1 MTRKDS
7 VRELARQIY
16 VAAQNTKGEG
26 LVVLDLR
33 KLTSFTEYV
42 VICSGT
48 SSRQVQAIAENIQK
62 EIKQKFKRI
71 PLGVEGAS
79 NGLWVLVDY
88 GDVICHVF
96 NEESRAFYRLE
107 HLWHDAKR
115 VVFRKK

>member
-1 MTRKDS
+1 MSKKDP
-7 VRELARQIY
+7 VRELTRHIY
-16 VAAQNTKGEG
+16 LAAQNTKAVG

-48 SSRQVQAIAENIQK
+48 SSRQVQAIAGNIQQ
-62 EIKQKFKRI
+62 EIKQKLKRA
-71 PLGVEGAS
+71 PLGVEGMNNA
-79 NGLWVLVDY
+79 LWALIDY
-88 GDVICHVF
+88 GDVVCHVF